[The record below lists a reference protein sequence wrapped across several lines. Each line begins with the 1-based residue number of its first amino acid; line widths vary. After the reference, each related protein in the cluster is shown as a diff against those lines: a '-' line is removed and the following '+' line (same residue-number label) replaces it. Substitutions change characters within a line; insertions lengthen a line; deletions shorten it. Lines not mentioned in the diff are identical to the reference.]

1 MPVSPLSG
9 DPERSESARGWAG
22 AELGGRL
29 GVGFSTHVLLDVEA
43 ADISGW
49 DTTVK
54 IPYVFVAI

>member
-22 AELGGRL
+22 TGLGGRL
-29 GVGFSTHVLLDVEA
+29 GVDFSTHVLFDVEA
-43 ADISGW
+43 ADLSGW

-54 IPYVFVAI
+54 IPCVFVAI